1 MTNFFLILMGFF
13 MVSAN
18 IIGFL
23 SYKKKKNLYFAAF
36 IILLLAVLFGAI
48 GGAIAVFMIRDAFAI
63 FYGLQ
68 LGQYLIVD
76 SVIVFFIAILVT
88 LIKKFSLKNLI
99 HDYIFNYRGASGK
112 QDQYFYVAFDT
123 KSVKKEH
130 QNSMLSNL
138 I

>member
-13 MVSAN
+13 MVCAN

-36 IILLLAVLFGAI
+36 IILLLAVLFGVI

-68 LGQYLIVD
+68 LGQYLIVN
-76 SVIVFFIAILVT
+76 SVIVLFIAILVT
-88 LIKKFSLKNLI
+88 LTKKFSN
-99 HDYIFNYRGASGK
+99 
-112 QDQYFYVAFDT
+112 
-123 KSVKKEH
+123 
-130 QNSMLSNL
+130 
-138 I
+138 